1 MSLYHLTNT
10 EIAERLAHALR
21 AWRISPQGAAMSQ
34 VDLAHKS
41 GIGLTP
47 LKRFEKTGAIT
58 LRNLVALLRALNL
71 LDGLETL
78 VPEPDAP
85 GPLALLAA
93 EQKKT
98 HRKRAPRTRTPRA
111 STSATRAPR
120 ASTSAMG
127 APRTSTSAASAPGAQ
142 PTSTPGTGK
151 APATPEGR
159 NG

>member
-10 EIAERLAHALR
+10 EIAERLAQAIR
-21 AWRISPQGAAMSQ
+21 AWRVSPQGAALSQ
-34 VDLAHKS
+34 VELAHKS

-78 VPEPDAP
+78 VPPPDAP

-93 EQKKT
+93 ERKRTQ
-98 HRKRAPRTRTPRA
+98 RKRAPRTSTPRTSTASTSTPRA
-111 STSATRAPR
+111 SKD
-120 ASTSAMG
+120 
-127 APRTSTSAASAPGAQ
+127 
-142 PTSTPGTGK
+142 PTGPDSHHG
-151 APATPEGR
+151 
-159 NG
+159 

>member
-1 MSLYHLTNT
+1 
-10 EIAERLAHALR
+10 
-21 AWRISPQGAAMSQ
+21 MSQ

-58 LRNLVALLRALNL
+58 LRNLVALLRALNV

-78 VPEPDAP
+78 IPEPDAP

-98 HRKRAPRTRTPRA
+98 RRKRAPRTSTPRA
-111 STSATRAPR
+111 STSA
-120 ASTSAMG
+120 AS
-127 APRTSTSAASAPGAQ
+127 APRTQ

-151 APATPEGR
+151 APSPPEGR

>member
-93 EQKKT
+93 E
-98 HRKRAPRTRTPRA
+98 RKRTQRK
-111 STSATRAPR
+111 RAPR
-120 ASTSAMG
+120 AST
-127 APRTSTSAASAPGAQ
+127 PRTNT
-142 PTSTPGTGK
+142 TSTGTASTGTPRASKDPTGPGSPHG
-151 APATPEGR
+151 
-159 NG
+159 

>member
-1 MSLYHLTNT
+1 
-10 EIAERLAHALR
+10 
-21 AWRISPQGAAMSQ
+21 MSQ

-98 HRKRAPRTRTPRA
+98 RRKRAPRTRMRRTNIPRT
-111 STSATRAPR
+111 STAPMRAAPM
-120 ASTSAMG
+120 STAPTS
-127 APRTSTSAASAPGAQ
+127 APRTSTQ
-142 PTSTPGTGK
+142 PASTPGTRK
-151 APATPEGR
+151 APATPDGQ

>member
-1 MSLYHLTNT
+1 MSLNHLTNK
-10 EIAERLAHALR
+10 EIAERLAHAIR

-34 VDLAHKS
+34 VELAHKS

-47 LKRFEKTGAIT
+47 LKRFEKTGAVT

-78 VPEPDAP
+78 IPEPDAP

-93 EQKKT
+93 EQK
-98 HRKRAPRTRTPRA
+98 RTRRK
-111 STSATRAPR
+111 RAPR
-120 ASTSAMG
+120 AST
-127 APRTSTSAASAPGAQ
+127 PRTS
-142 PTSTPGTGK
+142 K
-151 APATPEGR
+151 APAKPDGQ

>member
-10 EIAERLAHALR
+10 EIAERLAQGIR
-21 AWRISPQGAAMSQ
+21 TWRISPQGAAMSQ
-34 VDLAHKS
+34 VELAHKS

-98 HRKRAPRTRTPRA
+98 HRKRAPRTSTPRA
-111 STSATRAPR
+111 DTSATSTLRAD
-120 ASTSAMG
+120 TSATS
-127 APRTSTSAASAPGAQ
+127 ATPTSTL

-151 APATPEGR
+151 APATLKGQ

>member
-10 EIAERLAHALR
+10 EIAERLAQAIR
-21 AWRISPQGAAMSQ
+21 AWRVSPQGAALSQ
-34 VDLAHKS
+34 VELAHKS

-78 VPEPDAP
+78 VPPPDAP

-93 EQKKT
+93 ERKRTQ
-98 HRKRAPRTRTPRA
+98 RKRAPRTSTPRTSRASTSTASTGTPRA
-111 STSATRAPR
+111 SKD
-120 ASTSAMG
+120 
-127 APRTSTSAASAPGAQ
+127 
-142 PTSTPGTGK
+142 PTGPDSHHG
-151 APATPEGR
+151 
-159 NG
+159 

>member
-10 EIAERLAHALR
+10 EIAERLAQSIK
-21 AWRISPQGAAMSQ
+21 AWRISPQGAALTQ
-34 VDLAHKS
+34 VDLGNKS

-78 VPEPDAP
+78 VPAPDAP

-98 HRKRAPRTRTPRA
+98 HRLRAPRTRTPRA
-111 STSATRAPR
+111 STSAT
-120 ASTSAMG
+120 SA
-127 APRTSTSAASAPGAQ
+127 
-142 PTSTPGTGK
+142 
-151 APATPEGR
+151 
-159 NG
+159 